1 VNNLAQTHPRKGVLA
16 GGNWIIDRVKMID
29 AWPTQDAL
37 ATIGTQLESNGGGPY
52 NVLKDLAKLKCA
64 FPLAGVGL
72 IGRDSDGEKIPKD
85 CAAHAIDM
93 AAIQMTDAA
102 PTSYTDVMTVQG
114 TGRRTFFHQHGSN
127 ALLDLEHFNL
137 PGTSARIFY
146 LGYMCLLRR
155 LDVVESDGRT
165 RASRLLEQAQALGLT
180 VIADLVSNESSDFAA
195 VINPSL
201 PSLDYLLLNEYELAR
216 LVGGSQTKALAQLER
231 QARALLERG
240 VGKALI
246 VHVPEMALC
255 VRRNQPVLM
264 QPSVKMPGKMI
275 AGTVGAGDAFAAGF
289 IFGLHENW
297 NLERC
302 LELAVCAAAASLRDA
317 TCSAGIE
324 PWNTCLELGRE
335 LGFNILPHS
344 WD

>member
-1 VNNLAQTHPRKGVLA
+1 
-16 GGNWIIDRVKMID
+16 
-29 AWPTQDAL
+29 
-37 ATIGTQLESNGGGPY
+37 
-52 NVLKDLAKLKCA
+52 
-64 FPLAGVGL
+64 
-72 IGRDSDGEKIPKD
+72 
-85 CAAHAIDM
+85 
-93 AAIQMTDAA
+93 
-102 PTSYTDVMTVQG
+102 
-114 TGRRTFFHQHGSN
+114 
-127 ALLDLEHFNL
+127 
-137 PGTSARIFY
+137 
-146 LGYMCLLRR
+146 